1 MSEDYGMFGRAAR
14 AIGKHREGIGAKAVK
29 EEMAEAAKDN
39 AVSKGDKYRED
50 RQHEIDE
57 GIRERR
63 RKRKESEG

>member
-1 MSEDYGMFGRAAR
+1 MSDHYGMFGKALRS
-14 AIGKHREGIGAKAVK
+14 IGKHREGIGAKAVK

-39 AVSKGDKYRED
+39 AMSKGDKYRAD

-63 RKRKESEG
+63 RKRKEEG